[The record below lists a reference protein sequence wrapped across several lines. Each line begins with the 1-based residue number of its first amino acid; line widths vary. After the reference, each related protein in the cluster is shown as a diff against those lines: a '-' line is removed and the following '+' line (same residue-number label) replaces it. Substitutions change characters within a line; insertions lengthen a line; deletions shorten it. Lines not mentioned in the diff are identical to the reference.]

1 MDNPFTVT
9 FPYPVGTFLVK
20 RENNQKHVDQ
30 IFKYVVR
37 RNGVSAILVLD
48 VTTKPTISREIS
60 LEELESNWVLDD
72 GRYNEEDVSERRFI

>member
-60 LEELESNWVLDD
+60 LDELESNWVLDD
-72 GRYNEEDVSERRFI
+72 GRYNEEDVSERRFR